1 MKANSV
7 SVLIPAFNEEK
18 NLKNAFSTVNNA
30 VKGRFKNYEI
40 IIFDDGS
47 SDSTAAIADK
57 LAKKNSKVLVI
68 RGGRNRGLGYV
79 YKTGARK
86 AKYDYYAWFSAS
98 NDITLASFRNA
109 LSYVGKADIIAL
121 YPANAKKVRTRFRKI
136 VSDGFVLFL
145 NLLFG
150 FGLKYYNAAIIKT
163 RVLNSE
169 KIHTNS
175 FAFQAEIILRLLLK
189 GHSYIEVPF
198 YSNSQKGSKSK
209 GSTLFRLKNILGIL
223 RTIIMFFK
231 IKIVRIFK
239 PRENSINAGHRSRH
253 RLHSPNDK
261 IIYKRGK

>member
-1 MKANSV
+1 MKASSV

-30 VKGRFKNYEI
+30 VKGKFRDYEI

-47 SDSTAAIADK
+47 TDSTAAIADK
-57 LAKKNSKVLVI
+57 LAKKNNKVVVV

-79 YKTGARK
+79 YKAGARK

-109 LSYVGKADIIAL
+109 LSYVGKADIIIL
-121 YPANAKKVRTRFRKI
+121 YPVNAKKVRTHFRRF
-136 VSDGFVLFL
+136 VSDVFVLFL

-150 FGLKYYNAAIIKT
+150 FGLQYYNAAIIKT
-163 RVLNSE
+163 KVLNGE
-169 KIHTNS
+169 NIRTNS
-175 FAFQAEIILRLLLK
+175 FAFQAEILIRLLLK

-198 YSNSQKGSKSK
+198 YANSQKGSKSR
-209 GSTLFRLKNILGIL
+209 GSKLFRLRNILGIL
-223 RTIIMFFK
+223 ATIIMFFK

-239 PRENSINAGHRSRH
+239 PRENSIKGGHRS
-253 RLHSPNDK
+253 HSSNDK
-261 IIYKRGK
+261 ISYKRSK